1 VENFHLDLRIMK
13 MEVAK
18 VKSLAGLF
26 LEGLMLIFIFV
37 CSQSDFTANDNGNRE
52 DPLGKLTSFHQVAFR
67 TTTLC
72 IASIFHTFSRHAAA
86 SGEYIISFI
95 DPQGIKLALSDALW
109 ISLSERNNFYVLLR
123 DNAP

>member
-1 VENFHLDLRIMK
+1 

-37 CSQSDFTANDNGNRE
+37 CSQTDFTAKEYGDRE

-72 IASIFHTFSRHAAA
+72 TESIFQAFSRHIVA
-86 SGEYIISFI
+86 SGEYFISFV
-95 DPQGIKLALSDALW
+95 DPRGLTLAMSDALS

>member
-1 VENFHLDLRIMK
+1 MK

-18 VKSLAGLF
+18 VKSLTGLF

-37 CSQSDFTANDNGNRE
+37 CSQTDFTAKDSGDRD
-52 DPLGKLTSFHQVAFR
+52 DPMGKLTSFHQVAFR
-67 TTTLC
+67 TNTLC
-72 IASIFHTFSRHAAA
+72 TESIFHAFSRHAVA
-86 SGEYIISFI
+86 SREYIISFI
-95 DPQGIKLALSDALW
+95 DPQSLKLALSDALW